1 VPVVAAAVAVLAVVT
16 VLTGSGGP
24 LADTRAPVLATPLVG
39 DLTRADAGV
48 VVVTRDPDTT
58 RRAGTTL
65 PRYGDDDLAPVGAA
79 PARLQRDVRA
89 LLSGDPATVQAGVAE
104 LATAGTGAVV
114 LPDQRTALG
123 VRTAAGPLLG
133 DAPPVSDG
141 RPVVRVALP
150 VAGAVLLEPPVSD
163 DATEARAAPRRPAGL
178 TPVPS
183 DLPTVA
189 VRVSPGA
196 DRRLL
201 VVAAELESGWSAT
214 VGGRPVAVVPAWGHL
229 VGVPVPAAGGPVVV
243 DRDATTR
250 LLLLLLQLALVLFT
264 ALSALPSRT
273 RLD

>member
-1 VPVVAAAVAVLAVVT
+1 LAVVT
-16 VLTGSGGP
+16 VLGGGAGP
-24 LADTRAPVLATPLVG
+24 LADTRAPTLAAPLANELAAAG
-39 DLTRADAGV
+39 AGV
-48 VVVTRDPDTT
+48 VVVTRDADTT
-58 RRAGTTL
+58 RRGGPGL
-65 PRYGDDDLAPVGAA
+65 PRYGDDDFAPVGAA

-114 LPDQRTALG
+114 LPDQATAQV
-123 VRTAAGPLLG
+123 VRRAAGPLLG

-150 VAGAVLLEPPVSD
+150 VAGAVLLEPPISD
-163 DATEARAAPRRPAGL
+163 DATEARAAPRRAAGI

-201 VVAAELESGWSAT
+201 VVAAELESGWTAT
-214 VGGRPVAVVPAWGHL
+214 VGGAPAPVVPAWGHL
-229 VGVPVPAAGGPVVV
+229 VGVGVGPGGGPVVV
-243 DRDATTR
+243 DRDETTR
-250 LLLLLLQLALVLFT
+250 PLLLLLQLALVLFT
-264 ALSALPSRT
+264 AISALPSRT